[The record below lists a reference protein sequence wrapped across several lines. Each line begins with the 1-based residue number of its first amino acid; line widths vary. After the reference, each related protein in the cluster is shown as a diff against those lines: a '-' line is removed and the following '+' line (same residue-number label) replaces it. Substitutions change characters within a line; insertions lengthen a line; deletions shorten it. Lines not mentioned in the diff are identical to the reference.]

1 MLEDNKNKES
11 CEGERIFQSESDD
24 SLFDVHNL
32 DARNLDAIIKEAIV
46 DVTITSPPYFDLK
59 DYGHDSQIGYGQ
71 KYEDYL
77 NDLSIVFSKVHKVT
91 KDSGSLW
98 VVIDSFKKDGD
109 LVPLP
114 FDFVAKLKSVGW
126 KLQDVIIWRK
136 DKTVP
141 WVNGGVTRSIFEYV
155 LHFSKSNA
163 YKYYKDRVRD
173 YKDLKKWWVKYPE
186 RYHPKGKSLDEVWE
200 FPIPIQGS
208 WGDGYIRHFCP
219 LPESLVDRILQLTTD
234 ENDVVL
240 DPFSGSGT
248 VPAIAQFSNRKH
260 IGFELNSDYIKM
272 FRDYVKANS
281 ATKQLEFSSPVH
293 KLRETEA
300 FEKLI
305 LDLRALK
312 LARVIK
318 KELKIQ
324 GLDIKSIFVDH
335 ISMLTKAA
343 SETKFAK
350 ASFVVLIEHG
360 DLNINIKEIISS
372 SKAINK
378 FRLEVEVSPVLNR
391 DAFKELL
398 PDQDLYIYAEQST
411 HKYKAVSTKADF
423 NFNSL
428 ILSPI
433 KVSLNESDYE

>member
-1 MLEDNKNKES
+1 VLEDNKIKES
-11 CEGERIFQSESDD
+11 IDGERVYSTKSED
-24 SLFDVHNL
+24 SIFDVHNL
-32 DARNLDAIIKEAIV
+32 DARNIDKVIHEAIV

-59 DYGHDSQIGYGQ
+59 DYGHQDQIGYGQ
-71 KYEDYL
+71 KYDEYL
-77 NDLSIVFSKVHKVT
+77 DDLSVVFSKVYEVT

-98 VVIDSFKKDGD
+98 VVIDSFKKNGD
-109 LVPLP
+109 LIPLP
-114 FDFVAKLKSVGW
+114 FDFAAKLKTVGW

-141 WVNGGVTRSIFEYV
+141 WVSGGVTRGIFEYV
-155 LHFSKSNA
+155 LHFSKSNT

-219 LPESLVDRILQLTTD
+219 LPESLVGRILQLTTD
-234 ENDVVL
+234 AGDVVL

-272 FRDYVKANS
+272 FRAYVESNS
-281 ATKQLEFSSPVH
+281 ASKQLEFASPIH
-293 KLRETEA
+293 KLRETEE
-300 FEKLI
+300 FENLI
-305 LDLRALK
+305 LNLRALK

-318 KELKIQ
+318 KELKLS
-324 GLDIKSIFVDH
+324 GVTIKSIFVNH
-335 ISMLTKAA
+335 ISSVVDTSPQA
-343 SETKFAK
+343 KFAK
-350 ASFVVLIEHG
+350 ASYVLLIEK
-360 DLNINIKEIISS
+360 DKLDVSVQELISN
-372 SKAINK
+372 SKAISK
-378 FRLEVEVSPVLNR
+378 FRLDVEVACVSSPE
-391 DAFKELL
+391 AFKTSLPTQELYTYL
-398 PDQDLYIYAEQST
+398 EQST
-411 HKYKAVSTKADF
+411 HKYKSITDKLSFDF
-423 NFNSL
+423 SSL

-433 KVSLNESDYE
+433 KVSLNESDYD

>member
-11 CEGERIFQSESDD
+11 FEGERINQSESEG

-32 DARNLDAIIKEAIV
+32 DARNLDEVIKEAIV

-59 DYGHDSQIGYGQ
+59 DYGHENQIGYGQ
-71 KYEDYL
+71 KYDEYL
-77 NDLSIVFSKVHKVT
+77 DDLSVVFSKVFKVT

-98 VVIDSFKKDGD
+98 VVIDSFKKNGD

-114 FDFVAKLKSVGW
+114 FDFAAKLKAVGW

-141 WVNGGVTRSIFEYV
+141 WVNGGVTRGIFEYV
-155 LHFSKSNA
+155 LHFSKTNA
-163 YKYYKDRVRD
+163 YKYYKDRVRN

-219 LPESLVDRILQLTTD
+219 LPESLVSRVLQLTTD
-234 ENDVVL
+234 VGDVVL

-260 IGFELNSDYIKM
+260 VGFELNSDYIKM
-272 FRDYVKANS
+272 FRAYVESNS
-281 ATKQLEFSSPVH
+281 ASKQLEFASPIH
-293 KLRETEA
+293 KLRETEE
-300 FEKLI
+300 FENLI
-305 LDLRALK
+305 LNLRALK

-318 KELKIQ
+318 KELKLV
-324 GLDIKSIFVDH
+324 GLQIKSIFVDYLSSA
-335 ISMLTKAA
+335 IDTS
-343 SETKFAK
+343 SEAKFAK
-350 ASFVVLIEHG
+350 ASYVLLLETNELNVNIEEVVS
-360 DLNINIKEIISS
+360 N
-372 SKAINK
+372 SKAICK
-378 FRLEVEVSPVLNR
+378 FRLDVEVTHVSSR
-391 DAFKELL
+391 EAFKACL
-398 PDQDLYIYAEQST
+398 PTQELYIYSEQST
-411 HKYKAVSTKADF
+411 HKYKSISNKSSFDF
-423 NFNSL
+423 SAL